1 MTAKA
6 TGMVKGVLSWR
17 KVSLTIK
24 VLEEEGSGL
33 MPLTGWP
40 GANFARSKE
49 YYAFFKAPVEIKEI
63 SAPVSA
69 HAPIGRLLPS
79 DTKLYWRG
87 ERLGG
92 VASTA

>member
-33 MPLTGWP
+33 MPFTGWP

-49 YYAFFKAPVEIKEI
+49 Y
-63 SAPVSA
+63 
-69 HAPIGRLLPS
+69 
-79 DTKLYWRG
+79 
-87 ERLGG
+87 
-92 VASTA
+92 